1 MRVNETLYLK
11 LLKQILKLKDM
22 RKYSIEDLLIN
33 YKGRFLKIDRVQ
45 GEIVFC
51 TDTRGKHYYGL
62 KKEQAKQLL
71 IRKAL
76 PVCLGIK
83 LEQIMK

>member
-1 MRVNETLYLK
+1 M
-11 LLKQILKLKDM
+11 
-22 RKYSIEDLLIN
+22 KYNLEDLLIN
-33 YKGRFLKIDRVQ
+33 YKGRYLKIERVF

-51 TDTRGKHYYGL
+51 QDTKGKGYFGL
-62 KKEQAKQLL
+62 NKEQAKRLT

-76 PVCLGIK
+76 PIDLGIK